1 MSIAAVSSSFVATV
15 REVAPTAAIDGPA
28 RRSAARAKVDG
39 GCRECGDLPQ
49 RVDALAAAALSQPEV
64 PPQPSPLTA
73 TTAAVHLMQVP
84 SSHLLEAFAALCQA
98 IGDQA
103 TVPAGRPA
111 DSVVNL
117 TA

>member
-15 REVAPTAAIDGPA
+15 RQVAPAAAIDGPA
-28 RRSAARAKVDG
+28 RRSAARANLDG
-39 GCRECGDLPQ
+39 GRREWSNQPQ
-49 RVDALAAAALSQPEV
+49 RTDALATAALSQPEV
-64 PPQPSPLTA
+64 PPQPSPLTT

-84 SSHLLEAFAALCQA
+84 SSHLLEAFAALRQA

-103 TVPAGRPA
+103 DAPAG
-111 DSVVNL
+111 SVVNL